1 MSRIL
6 AGVCLALLVAL
17 AGLGWRHQVQGTA
30 LDLARTQ
37 AQAALARAEQA
48 TGACTIAMAFQ
59 QAGLGA
65 REAAESLKARME
77 DIPDAPLPD
86 HLRDLLGGLGGV
98 LRAGAD

>member
-1 MSRIL
+1 MSRVL
-6 AGVCLALLVAL
+6 AGACVVLLLALV
-17 AGLGWRHQVQGTA
+17 GLGWRHQAQGAA
-30 LDLARTQ
+30 LQQTRKE

-77 DIPDAPLPD
+77 DMPDVPIPD

-98 LRAGAD
+98 LRPGAD